1 MSEINKNLQELK
13 NNFSASRESSVGKK
27 CFFFIFINLENI
39 FMAFS
44 NLSGQPLLS
53 QTVMSPC
60 VFPFKFISSYSY
72 FISFLFLPFP
82 SLLISFLSRHFD
94 SKLWRKF
101 VHLGINY
108 VRNYNVDVLRC
119 KRTKSYPAVFSFY
132 RYRKFSS
139 SATTLFPFP
148 TIIIVILFII
158 CIEHAKK
165 CTCGLVT

>member
-13 NNFSASRESSVGKK
+13 NNFSAPRESSVGNRV
-27 CFFFIFINLENI
+27 FFIFINLENI

-44 NLSGQPLLS
+44 SLSGQPLLS

-60 VFPFKFISSYSY
+60 VFPFKFISSYSC

-82 SLLISFLSRHFD
+82 SLLIAFLSRHFD

-139 SATTLFPFP
+139 SATTLLPFP
-148 TIIIVILFII
+148 TIIIVILSLI
-158 CIEHAKK
+158 CIEHSMPRSVHVA
-165 CTCGLVT
+165 L

>member
-13 NNFSASRESSVGKK
+13 NNFSAPRESSVGKK
-27 CFFFIFINLENI
+27 VF
-39 FMAFS
+39 
-44 NLSGQPLLS
+44 LSLL
-53 QTVMSPC
+53 TL
-60 VFPFKFISSYSY
+60 KIY
-72 FISFLFLPFP
+72 IP
-82 SLLISFLSRHFD
+82 SVLISFLSRHFD

>member
-1 MSEINKNLQELK
+1 MTEINKNLQELK
-13 NNFSASRESSVGKK
+13 NNFSAPRESSVGKK
-27 CFFFIFINLENI
+27 VFFFIFINLENK

-82 SLLISFLSRHFD
+82 SLLISFLLRHFD

-119 KRTKSYPAVFSFY
+119 KRTKSYPAVFSFIAIVNFHHQPQ
-132 RYRKFSS
+132 RYCHFLLSLLLYYLLFASS
-139 SATTLFPFP
+139 MPRSVHVAL
-148 TIIIVILFII
+148 
-158 CIEHAKK
+158 
-165 CTCGLVT
+165 

>member
-13 NNFSASRESSVGKK
+13 NNFSAPRASSVGKK
-27 CFFFIFINLENI
+27 VFFIFINLENI

-44 NLSGQPLLS
+44 NLSGQPILS

-82 SLLISFLSRHFD
+82 SLLISFLLRHFD

-119 KRTKSYPAVFSFY
+119 KRTKSYPAVFSFIAIVNFHHQPQ
-132 RYRKFSS
+132 RYCHFLLPLLLYYL
-139 SATTLFPFP
+139 LFASNMPRS
-148 TIIIVILFII
+148 VHVAL
-158 CIEHAKK
+158 
-165 CTCGLVT
+165 

>member
-13 NNFSASRESSVGKK
+13 NNFSAPRESSVGKK
-27 CFFFIFINLENI
+27 VFFIFINLENI

-82 SLLISFLSRHFD
+82 SLIISFLSRNFD

-119 KRTKSYPAVFSFY
+119 KSFSFY
-132 RYRKFSS
+132 RYRKLSS
-139 SATTLFPFP
+139 SASTLLPFP
-148 TIIIVILFII
+148 TIIIVILSLI
-158 CIEHAKK
+158 CIKHAKK